1 MRQRQE
7 VTDELGARYEE
18 ILRWVNRSRDELLET
33 IAATADTT
41 LAGLKAEE
49 KSARVTVETLSDL
62 VSRAS
67 RLTSSNPEVL
77 LLKTE
82 LQGALLGED
91 SFDHYSVLGNRVGHK
106 TFLQVN
112 TDSTVLDLEVVRS
125 FMGELSREERTSTCS
140 SLWKQ
145 FHDMADNIV
154 TQDTKLNCLEAE
166 LRQMVSDN
174 TAALEA
180 KLKSAEEQLRQQN
193 ADSAVALE
201 AKIQYVGPCM
211 DKSFVGNCKFF
222 LNIFLKNFLCRFFFH
237 HTVTFIFKH

>member
-67 RLTSSNPEVL
+67 RRTSSNPEVL

-82 LQGALLGED
+82 LQGVLLGED
-91 SFDHYSVLGNRVGHK
+91 SFDHYSVLGNRVDLK

-112 TDSTVLDLEVVRS
+112 ADSTVLDLEVVRS
-125 FMGELSREERTSTCS
+125 FMGELSREERNPTFS

-145 FHDMADNIV
+145 FHDMKDNIV
-154 TQDTKLNCLEAE
+154 AQNTKLNFLEAQ
-166 LRQMVSDN
+166 LRQMISDN
-174 TAALEA
+174 TATPEVEVELDRE
-180 KLKSAEEQLRQQN
+180 L
-193 ADSAVALE
+193 
-201 AKIQYVGPCM
+201 
-211 DKSFVGNCKFF
+211 SFEVP
-222 LNIFLKNFLCRFFFH
+222 LC
-237 HTVTFIFKH
+237 IDDM